1 MAETPEQ
8 EHPILEGPDFRNLE
22 AEAPEIWNMLLDIE
36 AIDRVLAVMRGQ
48 ATSGSVSYA
57 VARQFVEYLAG
68 EHRVRLAELIV
79 KTYGV
84 PMAETSP
91 FGNAGKPRA
100 FGAESPGPPGNV

>member
-8 EHPILEGPDFRNLE
+8 EHPVLEGPDFRNLE
-22 AEAPEIWNMLLDIE
+22 AEAPEVWNMLLDIE

-68 EHRVRLAELIV
+68 EHRVRLAELII

-84 PMAETSP
+84 PMTEKSP
-91 FGNAGKPRA
+91 FDQAGKARA
-100 FGAESPGPPGNV
+100 FGAESGPPPP

>member
-1 MAETPEQ
+1 MAETPDQ
-8 EHPILEGPDFRNLE
+8 EHPVLEGPDFRNLE

-48 ATSGSVSYA
+48 ATNGSVSYA

-68 EHRVRLAELIV
+68 EHRVRLAELII

-84 PMAETSP
+84 PLEQSSP

-100 FGAESPGPPGNV
+100 FGAESPVPPA